1 VIYKHSEARSA
12 QAKGCLEELDSVL
25 KKWNFKLVPSLY
37 PFIING
43 YDSTVLNLAEGI
55 KEQ

>member
-1 VIYKHSEARSA
+1 MIYKHSEARSA